1 MITCPINM
9 RKTSF
14 RELLVWKKAK
24 DLSRDLYKLT
34 EEFPG
39 SQRFALISQL
49 QRAALSIPSN
59 IAEGHGRG
67 SVKEFIHFLYISLG
81 SCQEVETLVI
91 IAHELGYIESED
103 IWVGRVQEINKMLN
117 GLIRSLKPE

>member
-24 DLSRDLYKLT
+24 DLSRDIYKLT

-103 IWVGRVQEINKMLN
+103 IWIGRVQEINKMLN